1 MAGSDDRPPS
11 RSNLLAALVVGIL
24 VVMLVPMPTVV
35 LDLLLTVNISLGLLI
50 LVSVMNAGKP
60 ADFSSFPSILLF
72 TALFRLALNVASTR
86 LILLEGEAGM
96 IIKSFGHFVVGGNV
110 VVGVVV
116 FVILV
121 VIQFVV
127 ITRGQNRISEVTAR
141 FTLDAMP
148 GKQMA

>member
-60 ADFSSFPSILLF
+60 ADF
-72 TALFRLALNVASTR
+72 TGAVGQFRLTGDVDRTSVDAGDPVTLTVKLSGAGAASTPP
-86 LILLEGEAGM
+86 L
-96 IIKSFGHFVVGGNV
+96 
-110 VVGVVV
+110 
-116 FVILV
+116 
-121 VIQFVV
+121 
-127 ITRGQNRISEVTAR
+127 TA
-141 FTLDAMP
+141 
-148 GKQMA
+148 